1 MMMMMMMMMML
12 MLMMMM
18 MMVVMMMMLLMM
30 LMMMMLMMLM
40 LMMMMMMLMMMM
52 TAGRVCGHAG
62 ASAHWLKSK
71 GVAALIFFLASF
83 SMSTRLFFIS
93 DTLPFKISGNSE

>member
-1 MMMMMMMMMML
+1 
-12 MLMMMM
+12 
-18 MMVVMMMMLLMM
+18 
-30 LMMMMLMMLM
+30 
-40 LMMMMMMLMMMM
+40 M
-52 TAGRVCGHAG
+52 T
-62 ASAHWLKSK
+62 SAVNPSISKLKSK

>member
-1 MMMMMMMMMML
+1 
-12 MLMMMM
+12 
-18 MMVVMMMMLLMM
+18 
-30 LMMMMLMMLM
+30 
-40 LMMMMMMLMMMM
+40 M
-52 TAGRVCGHAG
+52 TSVAN
-62 ASAHWLKSK
+62 ASISKLKSK